1 MITLRPT
8 RTVSLR
14 PNGSKR
20 IEHTLRSKS
29 DADCVGEDIDAL
41 ENGGATLVRELDFL
55 VRAARERGCRARRLG
70 GSTAESAGGRGRDGV
85 HYDGQYWREE
95 RRRTRRME
103 GKEDKLRTNRTAQS
117 SRNFGSRRQLVTHY
131 SHLTLS
137 HGNASRFFAFPER
150 SRPDRPTALRA
161 PSSSRMHLCTGLL
174 IKNLRMPFPSLL
186 ISSS

>member
-117 SRNFGSRRQLVTHY
+117 SRNFGSRRLLVTHHG
-131 SHLTLS
+131 HLPC
-137 HGNASRFFAFPER
+137 HMAIRH
-150 SRPDRPTALRA
+150 D
-161 PSSSRMHLCTGLL
+161 SSL
-174 IKNLRMPFPSLL
+174 FPSVLGQIGL
-186 ISSS
+186 PLSGLHPRLACIYALDS